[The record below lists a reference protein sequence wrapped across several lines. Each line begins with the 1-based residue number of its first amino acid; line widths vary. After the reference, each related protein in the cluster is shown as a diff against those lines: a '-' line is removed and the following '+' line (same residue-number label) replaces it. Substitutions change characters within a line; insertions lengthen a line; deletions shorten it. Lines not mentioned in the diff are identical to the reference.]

1 VSGEKDGRREAMD
14 RITGKLIE
22 QGFKPDAAKK
32 QARDSMIR
40 SAGSSCNPA
49 PSKSLSS
56 SVIMMIMAVV
66 CPSDMLPPP
75 QPSTLNPASSSM
87 TSPSP

>member
-1 VSGEKDGRREAMD
+1 MSGEKDGRREAMD

-40 SAGSSCNPA
+40 T
-49 PSKSLSS
+49 
-56 SVIMMIMAVV
+56 
-66 CPSDMLPPP
+66 DR
-75 QPSTLNPASSSM
+75 TLEKQGR
-87 TSPSP
+87 